1 MKHWG
6 NIIWSFLHTFVENID
21 TETFNKLKV
30 EIIKLINTICTN
42 LPCSL
47 CSNHYKK
54 DYYLKEESI
63 FSQNCLKLYLWNIHN
78 EITVFRGE
86 KVSPISILNNYTDKN
101 SFSQAKEEF
110 LQLIKATTSDN
121 IQNEII
127 TLIDVINPE

>member
-6 NIIWSFLHTFVENID
+6 NIIWCFLHTFVENID
-21 TETFNKLKV
+21 IETFNKLKV

-47 CSNHYKK
+47 CSNHFKK

-63 FSQNCLKLYLWNIHN
+63 FSQNCLRLYLWNIHN
-78 EITVFRGE
+78 EITAFRGE
-86 KVSPISILNNYTDKN
+86 KVSPISILNNYTDI

-110 LQLIKATTSDN
+110 LQLIKASTSDY
-121 IQNEII
+121 IQKEII
-127 TLIDVINPE
+127 ILIDKINLE

>member
-21 TETFNKLKV
+21 TETFKEKKV
-30 EIIKLINTICTN
+30 NIIQLINTICTN

-63 FSQNCLKLYLWNIHN
+63 FSQNCLRLYLWNIHN
-78 EITVFRGE
+78 EITAYRGE
-86 KVSPISILNNYTDKN
+86 KVSPISILNNYTDN

-110 LQLIKATTSDN
+110 LQLIKTSTSDN
-121 IQNEII
+121 IQKEII
-127 TLIDVINPE
+127 TLIEKINLE

>member
-21 TETFNKLKV
+21 TETFKEKKV
-30 EIIKLINTICTN
+30 NIIQLINTICTN

-63 FSQNCLKLYLWNIHN
+63 FSQNCLRLYLWNIHN
-78 EITVFRGE
+78 EITAYRGE
-86 KVSPISILNNYTDKN
+86 KVSPISILNNYTDN

-110 LQLIKATTSDN
+110 IQLIKTSTSDN
-121 IQNEII
+121 IQKEII
-127 TLIDVINPE
+127 TLIEKINLE

>member
-21 TETFNKLKV
+21 TETFKETKV
-30 EIIKLINTICTN
+30 NIIQLINTICTN

-63 FSQNCLKLYLWNIHN
+63 FSQNCLRLYLWNIHN
-78 EITVFRGE
+78 EITAYRGE
-86 KVSPISILNNYTDKN
+86 KVSPISILNNYTDN

-110 LQLIKATTSDN
+110 IQLIKTSTSDN
-121 IQNEII
+121 IQKEII
-127 TLIDVINPE
+127 TLIEKINLE

>member
-6 NIIWSFLHTFVENID
+6 NIIWCFLHTFVENID
-21 TETFNKLKV
+21 IETFNKLKV

-47 CSNHYKK
+47 CSNHFKK

-63 FSQNCLKLYLWNIHN
+63 FSQNCLRLYLWNIHN
-78 EITVFRGE
+78 EITAFRGE
-86 KVSPISILNNYTDKN
+86 KVSPISILNNYTDN

-110 LQLIKATTSDN
+110 LQLIKASTSDY
-121 IQNEII
+121 IQKEII
-127 TLIDVINPE
+127 ILIDKINLE